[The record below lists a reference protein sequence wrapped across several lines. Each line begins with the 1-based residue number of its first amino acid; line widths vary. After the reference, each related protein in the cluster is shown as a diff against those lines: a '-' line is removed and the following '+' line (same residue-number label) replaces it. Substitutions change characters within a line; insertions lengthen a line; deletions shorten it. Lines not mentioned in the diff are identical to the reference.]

1 MPMASVPR
9 SAGATP
15 AMAQWFAAKEAHPDA
30 LVFFRMGDFY
40 ELFFSDAEAA
50 AAALDIALTQRGE
63 HNGSPVPMCGVP
75 QHAAEA
81 YLARL
86 IRRGFRVAVAE
97 QMEDPK
103 ARTSKAPIRREVV
116 RLITPGTIT
125 EEALLEAGRANL
137 LLALALDG
145 RVGVGAAW
153 LDVSTGLF
161 ETMALAQA
169 DLPSLLGRLEP
180 AEILAAATLPLG
192 DWAGRRA
199 PDVVPSP
206 PLVARRRL
214 AEAFGVASVDAF
226 GSFTDAE
233 AIAAVMAVDYV
244 RATQAGTL
252 PRLAHPA
259 PQGAAGLLSMDA
271 ATRSSLEIHRARDG
285 GTLHTLLGTVQRT
298 LSPAG
303 ARMLA
308 GWLSAPLTDTAAIT
322 ARQDAWSWLLAEHA
336 TAERL
341 RAAVRS
347 APDIAR
353 ALARLSVNRGGP
365 RDLAALRDG
374 LAAAQTAAMALSAS
388 GAHLHPHAQPHAP
401 HSNVMAG
408 PDPAILTTAN
418 AATDGRV
425 KPGHDEACGPG
436 HDGARGA
443 GHDEAS
449 VPGRDGALGPR
460 PDGVLAGE
468 LSVALPPALRTAS
481 AALHVDPSLEHRLTD
496 ALADPAPHR
505 LDDGNAIRTGF
516 DAELDAERALRD
528 DSRRVLA
535 TLQLDY
541 AQRYGVASLKIRHH
555 AQLGYIIEAPAA
567 AVERLREFPE
577 LTLRQGM
584 ANGARFTTPE
594 LSDLDRRIAEAG
606 ERAAARERA
615 VFARLVQDALAHAD
629 ALAGCADALAFL
641 DAVQSAAKLAEP
653 GTWCRPLVTDGDDF
667 LVKSGRHPVVE
678 AALAGHAAFVPND
691 CDLSAE
697 QRVLLLTGPNMAGK
711 STFLR
716 QNALIVVLAQAG
728 LPVPAEAASIG
739 VVDRLFSRV
748 GAADDLARGRSTFM
762 VEMTETAAIL
772 HQAGPRSLVVVDEIG
787 RGTATLDGL
796 AIAWAVLEAL
806 HSAIRCRTIFATHF
820 HELAELADRLPRLKP
835 HTMRVKEWKGTV
847 VFLHEVAAGA
857 AGRSWGV
864 HVAELAGVPAPV
876 VRRAASL
883 LASLEKHGG
892 PLGAAGSPLTA
903 LPLFAAAPSAG
914 QAEAPS
920 SPDPDRLTEAIA
932 ALEPDR
938 LTPRDALDALYR
950 LKAMLAVPDAAAN

>member
-1 MPMASVPR
+1 
-9 SAGATP
+9 
-15 AMAQWFAAKEAHPDA
+15 MAQWFAAKEAHPDA

-40 ELFFSDAEAA
+40 ELFFADAEAA

-63 HNGSPVPMCGVP
+63 HNGTPVPMCGVP

-125 EEALLEAGRANL
+125 EEALLEAGRVNL

-145 RVGVGAAW
+145 RAGVGAAW

-169 DLPSLLGRLEP
+169 DLASLLGRLEP
-180 AEILAAATLPLG
+180 AEILAAANLPLG
-192 DWAGRRA
+192 EWAGRRA

-226 GSFTDAE
+226 GSFADAE

-259 PQGAAGLLSMDA
+259 PQGATGLLSMDA

-308 GWLSAPLTDTAAIT
+308 GWLSAPLTDTAAIA

-336 TAERL
+336 AAERL

-374 LAAAQTAAMALSAS
+374 LGAARAASATLCAQ
-388 GAHLHPHAQPHAP
+388 GAHPLPG
-401 HSNVMAG
+401 VMAG
-408 PDPAILTTAN
+408 LDPAIPTSTS

-425 KPGHDEACGPG
+425 KPGHDGIRAGH
-436 HDGARGA
+436 HDG
-443 GHDEAS
+443 E
-449 VPGRDGALGPR
+449 P
-460 PDGVLAGE
+460 AGE
-468 LSVALPPALRTAS
+468 LPVGLPSALRAAS
-481 AALHVDPSLEHRLTD
+481 AGLQIDSSLAQRFAD

-505 LDDGNAIRTGF
+505 LDDGNAIRAGF

-555 AQLGYIIEAPAA
+555 AQLGYVIEAPAA
-567 AVERLREFPE
+567 AVERLREFAE

-615 VFARLVQDALAHAD
+615 VFAHLVQDATGPCRCARRLCRCAGLPRRRAIRGEAGRVRRMVPPAGD
-629 ALAGCADALAFL
+629 RRGRIPGAVRPSSGRGGGACGPRGLRAQRLRPLAGAARPAAHRSQHGGQVHLPAAERADRRAGAGGAAGSGRERHHRRGGP
-641 DAVQSAAKLAEP
+641 AVLPRRRGRRSGA
-653 GTWCRPLVTDGDDF
+653 RPLDLHGGDDRDRRDPA
-667 LVKSGRHPVVE
+667 SGR
-678 AALAGHAAFVPND
+678 AALAG
-691 CDLSAE
+691 
-697 QRVLLLTGPNMAGK
+697 RGG
-711 STFLR
+711 R
-716 QNALIVVLAQAG
+716 
-728 LPVPAEAASIG
+728 
-739 VVDRLFSRV
+739 DR
-748 GAADDLARGRSTFM
+748 
-762 VEMTETAAIL
+762 
-772 HQAGPRSLVVVDEIG
+772 PRHRD
-787 RGTATLDGL
+787 
-796 AIAWAVLEAL
+796 
-806 HSAIRCRTIFATHF
+806 
-820 HELAELADRLPRLKP
+820 
-835 HTMRVKEWKGTV
+835 
-847 VFLHEVAAGA
+847 
-857 AGRSWGV
+857 AGRSGDR
-864 HVAELAGVPAPV
+864 LGGAG
-876 VRRAASL
+876 
-883 LASLEKHGG
+883 
-892 PLGAAGSPLTA
+892 GAALGDS
-903 LPLFAAAPSAG
+903 LPHHFRHTLP
-914 QAEAPS
+914 
-920 SPDPDRLTEAIA
+920 
-932 ALEPDR
+932 
-938 LTPRDALDALYR
+938 
-950 LKAMLAVPDAAAN
+950 